1 MLHTLY
7 VDMNSY
13 FASVEQQ
20 LHPELRGRP
29 IAVVPMEVDTTSV
42 IAASYEA
49 KKFGVKTGVKVGD
62 ARRMC
67 PGLVLVTGKHDEY
80 IRFHHKVIA
89 AIDTVLPVERV
100 CSIDEV
106 SCRLMGRERETAEA
120 VDRARRVKKAILNRC
135 GSEMRC
141 SVGIAPSRFIAKIAA
156 DMQKP
161 DGLTVIE
168 KHELPA
174 RLFGLNLI
182 DLPGIG
188 QKMLSRLERAGV
200 HTVEQ
205 LCAAD
210 ERALGRAWG
219 SVIGR
224 EWHFRLRGEI
234 LHDTGTSRRTI
245 GHSHVLSPERR
256 SEEKARAVGVRLVTK
271 VGTRTRH
278 LGYSADHLTLSI
290 RFLSSPAERSAGLS
304 TPRWHARAPLGGA
317 CDTTTLLH
325 ALTSLWDA
333 MPRRGPILQIGVT
346 LHDLTPTAGLTPLF
360 AGQDEQTRLSKA
372 MDAINRKYG
381 ADSVYPASMHDARS
395 SAPRRIAFGNIPD
408 LDVPDVEN

>member
-1 MLHTLY
+1 
-7 VDMNSY
+7 MNSY

-49 KKFGVKTGVKVGD
+49 KHFGVKTGVKVGD

-67 PGLVLVTGKHDEY
+67 PGLVLVTGRHDEY
-80 IRFHHKVIA
+80 IRFHHGVIA
-89 AIDTVLPVERV
+89 AIDTVLPVDRV

-106 SCRLMGRERETAEA
+106 SCRLMGREREPAEA
-120 VDRARRVKKAILNRC
+120 VERARRIKRAIFDRC

-141 SVGIAPSRFIAKIAA
+141 SIGIAPSRFIAKIAA

-168 KHELPA
+168 KHELPG
-174 RLFGLNLI
+174 RLYPLNLF

-188 QKMLSRLERAGV
+188 PQMLARLEKAGIR
-200 HTVEQ
+200 TVEQ
-205 LCAAD
+205 LCATE

-224 EWHFRLRGEI
+224 AWNHRLRGE
-234 LHDTGTSRRTI
+234 LSHDPTSPRRTI

-256 SEEKARAVGVRLVTK
+256 SEEKARAVGVRLVSK
-271 VGTRTRH
+271 VGARARH
-278 LGYSADHLTLSI
+278 LGYGADHLTLWV
-290 RFLSSPAERSAGLS
+290 RFWRSRGQRSAA
-304 TPRWHARAPLGGA
+304 TPVKWHARAPLSGA
-317 CDTTTLLH
+317 CDTATLVR
-325 ALTSLWDA
+325 AFATMWDS
-333 MPRRGPILQIGVT
+333 MPKGPILKIGVT
-346 LHDLTPTAGLTPLF
+346 LRDLTPVSGLTPLF
-360 AGQDEQTRLSKA
+360 APQAELTRLSRA
-372 MDAINRKYG
+372 VDVINRKYG
-381 ADSVYPASMHDARS
+381 SDAVYPASMQDARS

-408 LDVPDVEN
+408 LNVPDVER